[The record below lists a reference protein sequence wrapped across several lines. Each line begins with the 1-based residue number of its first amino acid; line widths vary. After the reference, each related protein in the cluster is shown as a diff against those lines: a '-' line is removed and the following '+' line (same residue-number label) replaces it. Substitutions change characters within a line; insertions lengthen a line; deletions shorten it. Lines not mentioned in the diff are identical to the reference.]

1 MRVKDYYKILNLEN
15 NKVTVD
21 EIKSASRQQAKKYHP
36 DVNVGNKLAEEKIKD
51 INEAYRILS
60 NPSLKRKYDRT
71 WNYQI
76 GNKQKKVKRKTSG
89 EVAGEFFGMFFGNNE
104 IKEEI
109 AQSQVPPV
117 KGENIDTEIN
127 ISIEDGYY
135 GAEKKIV
142 LKDIEGKDKSIE
154 IKIPEGIQ
162 NGEKIR
168 LIGQGK
174 PGKNGGKNGDLYIRI
189 NIEDGKKFKLKGND
203 LYTIVP
209 ISPWEAALGTKAKV
223 NSVDDTKT
231 AIYIPN
237 GIQSGETI
245 EIPQKGYKTQ
255 TGERGNLIAQIKIVI
270 PEKLTNEEKE
280 MFKRLKEISKF
291 NPRRV

>member
-1 MRVKDYYKILNLEN
+1 MKFKDYYKILELEN
-15 NKVTVD
+15 SKVSI
-21 EIKSASRQQAKKYHP
+21 EQIKTAYRKQAKKYHP

-60 NPSLKRKYDRT
+60 DNSSKRKYDRT
-71 WNYQI
+71 WNYNV
-76 GNKQKKVKRKTSG
+76 GNRQKKAKQKTSG
-89 EVAGEFFGMFFGNNE
+89 EMAGDFFNMFFGNSQ

-109 AQSQVPPV
+109 EQGKLPQI
-117 KGENIDTEIN
+117 KGENIETEIN
-127 ISIEDGYY
+127 ITIEDGFY
-135 GAEKKIV
+135 GVDKKIA
-142 LKDIEGKDKSIE
+142 LKDIEGKARAITVKV
-154 IKIPEGIQ
+154 PEGIK

-174 PGKNGGKNGDLYIRI
+174 EGKNGGKNGDLYIKI
-189 NIEDGKKFKLKGND
+189 NIEDGKKYKLKGTD
-203 LYTIVP
+203 LYTIIP

-223 NSVDDTKT
+223 TSIDDTKT

-245 EIPQKGYKTQ
+245 EIPEKGYKNSK
-255 TGERGNLIAQIKIVI
+255 GERGKLIAQVKIVV
-270 PEKLTNEEKE
+270 PEKLTKEETE
-280 MFKRLKEISKF
+280 MFKKLKEISKF

>member
-21 EIKSASRQQAKKYHP
+21 EIKSAYRKQAKKYHP

-135 GAEKKIV
+135 GAEKKLV

-174 PGKNGGKNGDLYIRI
+174 PGKNGGKNGDLYIKI

-245 EIPQKGYKTQ
+245 EIPQKGYKNPK
-255 TGERGNLIAQIKIVI
+255 GERGNLIAQIKIVV
-270 PEKLTNEEKE
+270 PEKLTKEEKD
-280 MFKRLKEISKF
+280 MFKKLKEISKF

>member
-1 MRVKDYYKILNLEN
+1 MKFKDYYKILELEN
-15 NKVTVD
+15 SKVTT
-21 EIKSASRQQAKKYHP
+21 EQIKSAYRKQAKKYHP
-36 DVNVGNKLAEEKIKD
+36 DVNVGNRVAEERIKD

-60 NPSLKRKYDRT
+60 SPVSKRRYDRT
-71 WNYQI
+71 WNYNI
-76 GNKQKKVKRKTSG
+76 GYKQKKSKQKTSG

-104 IKEEI
+104 IKEEL
-109 AQSQVPPV
+109 AQSKVPPV
-117 KGENIDTEIN
+117 KGENIETAIN
-127 ISIEDGYY
+127 ITIKDGFY

-142 LKDIEGKDKSIE
+142 LKDIDGKEKNIN
-154 IKIPEGIQ
+154 IKVPEGIQ

-174 PGKNGGKNGDLYIRI
+174 PGQNGGKNGDLYIKI
-189 NIEDGKKFKLKGND
+189 NIEDEKKYQLKGTD
-203 LYTIVP
+203 LYTVIP

-223 NSVDDTKT
+223 NSIDETKT
-231 AIYIPN
+231 QVYIPN

-245 EIPQKGYKTQ
+245 KIPQKGYKNNS
-255 TGERGNLIAQIKIVI
+255 GERGNLIAQIKIVV
-270 PEKLTNEEKE
+270 PDKLTKEETE